1 MDGKAVVSATDGFVP
16 ENIKARNKW
25 AGTIIKDW
33 GIMRKPVPKKT
44 WCLVNATWVGPVITQ
59 CPRNSKILCIYQII

>member
-25 AGTIIKDW
+25 AGTIIKD
-33 GIMRKPVPKKT
+33 
-44 WCLVNATWVGPVITQ
+44 
-59 CPRNSKILCIYQII
+59 